1 VLVEAPAE
9 DAPAVATVLRRD
21 LADFGATVEG
31 ARESL
36 GRFMA
41 VANSYISAF
50 QMLGGLGMLLGSL
63 GLVAV
68 LARGV
73 IERRGEIALLRALG
87 FTRWRAAALLVWEN
101 SLLLVAGLAGGAAS
115 AAVAVAPELARSG
128 LAVTAAA
135 LTCCVL
141 VSIIVVV
148 TLATTCA
155 AVRLLRGVSP
165 ESLRRE

>member
-1 VLVEAPAE
+1 
-9 DAPAVATVLRRD
+9 
-21 LADFGATVEG
+21 
-31 ARESL
+31 
-36 GRFMA
+36 
-41 VANSYISAF
+41 
-50 QMLGGLGMLLGSL
+50 GMLLGSL

-101 SLLLVAGLAGGAAS
+101 SLLLVAGLAGGAAA

-128 LAVTAAA
+128 LAMTAAA
-135 LTCCVL
+135 LTSCVL

-165 ESLRRE
+165 ASLRRE